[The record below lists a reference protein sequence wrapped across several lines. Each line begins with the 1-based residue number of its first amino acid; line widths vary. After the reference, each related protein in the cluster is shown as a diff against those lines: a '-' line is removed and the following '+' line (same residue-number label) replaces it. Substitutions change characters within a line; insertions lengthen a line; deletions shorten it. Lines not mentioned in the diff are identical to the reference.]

1 MDVPR
6 PSSRRQLDCGNARQR
21 AHLFQHLIE
30 RPVPKNRREN
40 SEFHCC
46 VSLGSAPSIP
56 YQSAC
61 ASLPNGFCRS
71 PRAPGG
77 CRASRFPILCGCPGT
92 CGSAAAIFMTETR
105 WGSHIVSIADLRQ
118 AAERRIPKVVFDY
131 LDGGADGEVT
141 LRENCRVYDEV
152 TFRPRQAVKLA
163 QLDLSTRVLDFDL
176 RFPAILAPIGY
187 SRMMHPGGEVAAAA
201 AAGEAG
207 TIYTLSTVSGH
218 KLEDVRAAS
227 KGPVWFQLYLVG
239 GREAAEATLERAQKT
254 GFRALAVTVDTAV
267 AGNRERD
274 IRNGMKQ
281 LLGGSLLSR
290 LPFLWQFLER
300 PGWLAQYFLDGGRP
314 ELENVVLPGKGPMP
328 LVGVGDALA
337 RAVVTWD
344 DFRWIRE
351 IWKGPILTKGVLT
364 GDDARRAIDEGS
376 VAVVVSNHGARQLDT
391 VSSTL
396 RALPE
401 VVRAV
406 GGRAEVLMD
415 GGIRRGADIA
425 KALCLGAK
433 AVLVGRAYAYGMA
446 AAGKP
451 GVARALEILR
461 EEFARTLRLLGCAS
475 AADLNPSFVRAPH
488 YWS

>member
-1 MDVPR
+1 MKP
-6 PSSRRQLDCGNARQR
+6 
-21 AHLFQHLIE
+21 IE
-30 RPVPKNRREN
+30 R
-40 SEFHCC
+40 S
-46 VSLGSAPSIP
+46 
-56 YQSAC
+56 
-61 ASLPNGFCRS
+61 
-71 PRAPGG
+71 
-77 CRASRFPILCGCPGT
+77 
-92 CGSAAAIFMTETR
+92 R
-105 WGSHIVSIADLRQ
+105 WGSDIVEIAELRE
-118 AAERRIPKVVFDY
+118 AAKRRLPRVVFDY

-141 LRENCRVYDEV
+141 LRENCRVFDDV
-152 TFRPRQAVKLA
+152 IFRPRQAVKHAGYDLGA
-163 QLDLSTRVLDFDL
+163 RVLGFDLS
-176 RFPAILAPIGY
+176 FPAILAPVGY
-187 SRMMHPGGEVAAAA
+187 SRMMLPGGELAAAA

-227 KGPVWFQLYLVG
+227 KGPVWYQLYLVG
-239 GREAAEATLERAQKT
+239 GREVAEAALERALKS
-254 GFRALAVTVDTAV
+254 GFHALAVTVDTAV

-281 LLGGSLLSR
+281 LLGGSLVSK
-290 LPFLWQFLER
+290 LPYVSQFLEK
-300 PGWLAQYFLDGGRP
+300 PAWLAGYFLDGGRP
-314 ELENVVLPGKGPMP
+314 KLENIVIPGKGPLP

-337 RAVVTWD
+337 RAVVTWE

-351 IWKGPILTKGVLT
+351 MWKGPIVTKGVLT
-364 GDDARRAIDEGS
+364 GDDARRAVDEGS

-406 GGRAEVLMD
+406 GGRTEVLMD

-461 EEFARTLRLLGCAS
+461 EEFARTLRLLGCPS
-475 AADLNPSFVRAPH
+475 AECLNESYISVPH